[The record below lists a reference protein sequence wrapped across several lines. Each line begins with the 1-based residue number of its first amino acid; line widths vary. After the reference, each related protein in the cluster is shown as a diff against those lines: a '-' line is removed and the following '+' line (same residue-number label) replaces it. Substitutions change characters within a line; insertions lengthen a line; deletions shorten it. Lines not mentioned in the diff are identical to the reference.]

1 MKKRSSRFSRNRA
14 ILLGALLLAVGT
26 LLICLC
32 RVAMRSSQAAL
43 QKGLA
48 GMEGCSVREVREAG
62 PEKLGLRGIRVFGR
76 DGSLFA
82 IGSGSVDFRRLDS
95 GRPPELVSIALQD
108 FEIRRLDGFLEQLVL
123 SDLVRGLDALTAD
136 DGTQP
141 RAGEGNLRARIFA
154 L

>member
-48 GMEGCSVREVREAG
+48 GMEGCSVREVREAE

-95 GRPPELVSIALQD
+95 GRPPELVSIALQN

-123 SDLVRGLDALTAD
+123 WS
-136 DGTQP
+136 
-141 RAGEGNLRARIFA
+141 RAGKQLP
-154 L
+154 